1 MIYPIA
7 LEYETMK
14 RLLHM
19 LWNMDHGGVF
29 ISVRSVQEIQNSV
42 RTILASRKSGVGF
55 DDFQKCFVV
64 RISWGEDRGD
74 MGYFCSLRST
84 FAIHNWHETLGPSTG
99 SKISRRLRQRESK
112 SQSFFVVVN
121 PEGLRPTYT
130 MLNTSTF
137 RHAHQENVWDMWD
150 WHHFR
155 VLKRQV
161 LLVLCSKLPWPC
173 GCVAKLPRL
182 QEMP

>member
-1 MIYPIA
+1 
-7 LEYETMK
+7 
-14 RLLHM
+14 
-19 LWNMDHGGVF
+19 MDHGGVF

-137 RHAHQENVWDMWD
+137 RHAHQENV
-150 WHHFR
+150 
-155 VLKRQV
+155 
-161 LLVLCSKLPWPC
+161 
-173 GCVAKLPRL
+173 
-182 QEMP
+182 